1 MSDANK
7 ALTRRFIDEVFS
19 KGNLAA
25 VDELVADDF
34 VDHSPPP
41 DVPPDKVGM
50 KQIVE
55 MFRSAFPDLT
65 VTVEDMVAE
74 GDKVAVRVVTHGTHQ
89 GELMG
94 IAATGRTVAGR
105 YLSRQ
110 TDARRVQRSRLAKK
124 GHKCGAVSEKC
135 PESGGSS
142 RFHVERGFSW
152 ERNNVR

>member
-41 DVPPDKVGM
+41 DVPPDKAGM

-55 MFRSAFPDLT
+55 MFRSAFPDLI

-94 IAATGRTVAGR
+94 IAATGRTVAFNEQHFVRISNGK
-105 YLSRQ
+105 LVEHWGVEDNLGMMQ
-110 TDARRVQRSRLAKK
+110 QL
-124 GHKCGAVSEKC
+124 GAV
-135 PESGGSS
+135 PEP
-142 RFHVERGFSW
+142 
-152 ERNNVR
+152 